1 MLAGVP
7 VQLPVEVR
15 GVGRG
20 EAGVGQGVQAGRHRG
35 GAGGGRHWA
44 RNSRRHHRSL
54 FLKLQTSLS
63 AAFKLIK
70 S

>member
-54 FLKLQTSLS
+54 FLN
-63 AAFKLIK
+63 FKRLYRRLLN
-70 S
+70 